1 MSTAVRHLPTQA
13 TLATR
18 RPTSAIAVALAL
30 LWLLAAVPPA
40 AAHTDLV
47 ASTPSAGASLAR
59 APREVTLTFQEEV
72 SSALSAVSLQV
83 SGGRAAPLKVSPGP
97 DRNTVVATVETQAAS
112 APGATRWTVRYRV
125 TSGDGHPIAGELTFD
140 VRRPP
145 APAPAPAGAGPTPT
159 AEQSSPAS
167 SNTADAPEEPST
179 RMSIGIVAVL
189 AAALLV
195 LLGIAARRV
204 RRSRA

>member
-18 RPTSAIAVALAL
+18 RPTSALAVGLAL

-40 AAHTDLV
+40 TAHTDLV

-59 APREVTLTFQEEV
+59 APREVALTFQEEV

-97 DRNTVVATVETQAAS
+97 DRNTVVATVDTEAAS

-140 VRRPP
+140 VRKPP
-145 APAPAPAGAGPTPT
+145 APATAGAGPTPT
-159 AEQSSPAS
+159 TEQSSTAS
-167 SNTADAPEEPST
+167 SNTTDAPEEPST
-179 RMSIGIVAVL
+179 RTSIGVVAVL
-189 AAALLV
+189 AAALLA